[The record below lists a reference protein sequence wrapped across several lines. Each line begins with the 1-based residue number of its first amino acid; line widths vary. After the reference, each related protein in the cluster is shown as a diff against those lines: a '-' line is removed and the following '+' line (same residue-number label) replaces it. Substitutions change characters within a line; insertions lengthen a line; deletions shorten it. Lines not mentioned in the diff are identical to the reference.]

1 MIRFQAL
8 SKFTEQRLNT
18 MCLNFE
24 RVFSDPGEESIH
36 DLRVSIR
43 RQISHLKYLIFL
55 YDNDSEISTELKTH
69 HRRLK
74 RNLQSLS
81 QMRDMQT
88 HIRYLEE
95 LSGDDPC
102 PGSLLE
108 NLKAQTVSKLHSLPS
123 EMDRWNL
130 QKSRRKVRQLMADYP
145 LADKEIELKSHLY
158 LNFLTERLHASVQC
172 CQKPDLCGCHA
183 LRIRLKEYRY
193 HLEMLEQGFGI
204 KQILIGAVRQW
215 QDDLGALQDLRA
227 LYEKTDTLD
236 WKDNPEL
243 EAFRARL
250 QQKLNEQLM
259 AVASEAHAIRFET
272 QIK

>member
-1 MIRFQAL
+1 MIKFSSL

-24 RVFSDPGEESIH
+24 HVYSNPGEETIH
-36 DLRVSIR
+36 DLRVSLR

-55 YDNDSEISTELKTH
+55 YENDSENKSTLKIYY
-69 HRRLK
+69 RKLK

-81 QMRDMQT
+81 LIRDMQT
-88 HIRYLEE
+88 HVEYLSTCPSDEA
-95 LSGDDPC
+95 C
-102 PGSLLE
+102 PGAIIEHLQ
-108 NLKAQTVSKLHSLPS
+108 AQIDVKLQTLPT
-123 EMDRWNL
+123 ELDLWAL
-130 QKSRRKVRQLMADYP
+130 QKSRRKLRSILASHP
-145 LADKEIELKSHLY
+145 LSDKEIELKSHLY
-158 LNFLTERLHASVQC
+158 LNFLTQRLHESVQC
-172 CQKPDLCGCHA
+172 CQKPDLCGCHS

-227 LYEKTDTLD
+227 LYEKTNALD
-236 WKDNPEL
+236 WKDNSEL
-243 EAFRARL
+243 EVFRARL
-250 QQKLNEQLM
+250 EEKLNEQLIT
-259 AVASEAHAIRFET
+259 VANEAHAIRFET

>member
-1 MIRFQAL
+1 
-8 SKFTEQRLNT
+8 

-24 RVFSDPGEESIH
+24 RVYSDPGEESIH

-55 YDNDSEISTELKTH
+55 YENDAEICIQLKTH

-81 QMRDMQT
+81 QMRDLQT
-88 HIRYLEE
+88 HINYLQG
-95 LSGDDPC
+95 LSGDDAC
-102 PGSLLE
+102 PEMLLE
-108 NLKAQTVSKLHSLPS
+108 HLKAQTSSMLHRLPS
-123 EMDRWNL
+123 EMDRWTL
-130 QKSRRKVRQLMADYP
+130 QKSRRKVRKLMADYP
-145 LADKEIELKSHLY
+145 LSDKEIELKSHLY
-158 LNFLTERLHASVQC
+158 LNFLTQRLHGSVQC

-236 WKDNPEL
+236 WKDHPEL
-243 EAFRARL
+243 ETFRGRL
-250 QQKLNEQLM
+250 REKLNEQLM
-259 AVASEAHAIRFET
+259 TVANEAHAIRFET